1 MQWIWQQLRVNVP
14 RLWMV
19 AISLGVALVVVAVV
33 ALTHLRGEAVNSQSR
48 ELSMLSLALT
58 DEIHRELRGMNAGL
72 HAMQVELNEGSLP
85 TAGTTAARALQT
97 RTELMAM
104 VDTLTLVD
112 RNGRLLSSSN
122 ASPMPDQTTFM
133 PGLNQLD
140 PDAVAVSRP
149 FNDPST
155 LTPLVTLAV
164 PFVDVTGVPAGW
176 IFATMRAEAL
186 LGAFSVASPAADAR
200 MAVFRRDGVLLAGGV
215 VNKSHWDEAT
225 IARRLATQRA
235 TELRQLPDGTER
247 LVALHSLERYGLEVV
262 LTRDLNVVLVAWRE
276 AAQFT
281 AVGVVLLLLV
291 LAASVQL
298 VLRAN
303 QRRTAAQVALQ
314 TQLSRANK
322 LESLGELAGG
332 VAHDFNNVLAA
343 IVGFGEM
350 AQDAAAPGSAQARH
364 LGKVLGAALR
374 GKALV
379 ERILSFG
386 RGGGC
391 ASTVFELEPIVA
403 EVLALLAATLRPGV
417 VLERGLEAPGA
428 RMRGDPTQA
437 FEAVM
442 NLCTNAMQAM
452 PGGGMVRVQLVRQ
465 QVARR
470 RVLSHTQLSAGPYL
484 VLTVSDQGSGI
495 TPEVMERLF
504 EPFFTTRGAESGTG
518 TGLGLAVV
526 HGVVAEFAGAID
538 VQSKPGQG
546 ARFTLYF
553 PECTDA
559 PSPSRP
565 AALPTSTGAG
575 QALLVVDDEPT
586 LVALAEEMFT
596 SLGYQPVGFTDPLA
610 ALQTLRADPQRF
622 AAVVTDEVMPGLT
635 GIQLTEAIRQI
646 APALPILMVSGYGG
660 ASLAQRAAAAGVSR
674 LLTKPMQRE
683 ELARAMVLLLKPTLQ
698 PI

>member
-1 MQWIWQQLRVNVP
+1 MQGILRKRWATVP
-14 RLWMV
+14 RLWAV
-19 AISLGVALVVVAVV
+19 GLGLGLSLVVTAVV
-33 ALTHLRGEAVNSQSR
+33 ALWHLRGETIDSQAR
-48 ELSMLSLALT
+48 ELSLLSLALT

-72 HAMQVELNEGSLP
+72 HAMQVELEEGSLP
-85 TAGTTAARALQT
+85 TTGTAAERALRT
-97 RTELMAM
+97 RTELMSM
-104 VDTLTLVD
+104 VDSLSLVD
-112 RNGRLLSSSN
+112 RSGRLLA
-122 ASPMPDQTTFM
+122 ASVPTAMPDLASFA

-140 PDAVAVSRP
+140 EDAVAVSRP
-149 FNDPST
+149 FADPRSHAM
-155 LTPLVTLAV
+155 LVTMAV
-164 PFVDVTGVPAGW
+164 PFTRPLDSSGGW
-176 IFATMRAEAL
+176 IFATMPAEAL

-200 MAVFRRDGVLLAGGV
+200 MAVFRRDGVLLVGGV
-215 VNKSHWDEAT
+215 VNKARWDEAT
-225 IARRLATQRA
+225 IAKRLATQRS

-262 LTRDLNVVLVAWRE
+262 LTRDLDVMLVSWRE
-276 AAQFT
+276 AAQLT
-281 AVGVVLLLLV
+281 AVGLVLLLAV
-291 LAASVQL
+291 LAASVHL
-298 VLRAN
+298 VHGAN
-303 QRRTAAQVALQ
+303 QRRATAQAALQ

-364 LGKVLGAALR
+364 LDKVLQAALR

-403 EVLALLAATLRPGV
+403 EVLTLLAATLRPGI
-417 VLERGLEAPGA
+417 VLERGLEAHGA
-428 RMRGDPTQA
+428 LLRGDPTQA

-452 PGGGMVRVQLVRQ
+452 PQGGMVGVQLVRE
-465 QVARR
+465 QVPAL
-470 RVLSHTQLSAGPYL
+470 RVLSHTQLLPGPYL
-484 VLTVSDQGSGI
+484 VLSVTDRGTGI

-504 EPFFTTRGAESGTG
+504 EPFFTTRSAHAG

-526 HGVVAEFAGAID
+526 HGVVAEFGGAID

-559 PSPSRP
+559 LDAAKAG
-565 AALPTSTGAG
+565 AALASAG
-575 QALLVVDDEPT
+575 GGQTLLVVDDEPT

-596 SLGYQPVGFTDPLA
+596 GMGYQPVGYTDPVA
-610 ALQTLRADPQRF
+610 ALQALRDEPHRF
-622 AAVVTDEVMPGLT
+622 AAVVTDEVMPGMT
-635 GIQLTEAIRQI
+635 GIQLTEAIRKLS
-646 APALPILMVSGYGG
+646 PTLPILMVSGYGG
-660 ASLAQRAAAAGVSR
+660 ASLAQRAASAGVSK
-674 LLTKPMQRE
+674 LLTKPMQRAD
-683 ELARAMVLLLKPTLQ
+683 LARALALLLPS
-698 PI
+698 